1 MIKNYIFAFST
12 CCALVFASNS
22 FAMGFDIKTDTIP
35 HAIMGLLGGITFLL
49 YGLDKMTS
57 SFKALAGRKL
67 KYVLGKLTTNR
78 FSSLLT
84 GAGVTAIVQ
93 SSAATT
99 VMVVGFI
106 SAKLM
111 TLPMSLAVILGAD
124 IGTTLTV
131 QLIAF
136 KLNQYA
142 LIFVI
147 LGFVIK
153 NISRSESVWNIGRV
167 FMAIGLI
174 FFGIFMISESMA
186 LLQTIPFVKSAMSSI
201 SNPIAGLLIGFA
213 ITALMQSSAAALAIV
228 IAISDQG
235 LLTING
241 AFYLILGCNMGTCIT
256 AIIASFKSNQDGQ
269 RAAVAHAFFKFS
281 GAFFFLGLYFA
292 LNEYMVKGIMLL
304 DYSNESVSDI
314 VSPRQIAHMHTIFN
328 LTLALMFLPFIQVIA
343 NILRKVIKN
352 KKPKWRLQAKYLN
365 SYLLDTPGLA
375 LNAVRIETALM
386 ASRIK
391 KSLKTAVDTVLDGDI
406 DQLAKLRHEEQNIDA
421 LYNQIVYYLGKIST
435 KNLTRDESSQ
445 LVWLMTNVN
454 RLETISDLI
463 GEELHQIGK
472 KRHKKDHV
480 ISKTARTNIENIS
493 IAAQQALKYSTKAI
507 NSFEVELAK
516 NAKSIDKIEFQKLV
530 DKANKYQTKR
540 LISKENL
547 DMNDYSIES
556 DIIDKLQ
563 RIFFHCRKMTSDTLK
578 LIEEREGKRSKP
590 SMMSE
595 KEGETLPTSP

>member
-1 MIKNYIFAFST
+1 LMVSSKAFAF
-12 CCALVFASNS
+12 
-22 FAMGFDIKTDTIP
+22 GFDITADTIP

-49 YGLDKMTS
+49 YGLEKMTQ

-67 KYVLGKLTTNR
+67 KFILGKLTTNR

-84 GAGVTAIVQ
+84 GAGVTAVVQ

-142 LIFVI
+142 LIFIVI
-147 LGFVIK
+147 GFFIK
-153 NISRSESVWNIGRV
+153 NVSKSESVWNIGRV
-167 FMAIGLI
+167 FMAIGMI
-174 FFGIFMISESMA
+174 FFGIFLISESMA

-201 SNPIAGLLIGFA
+201 SNPIAGILIGFA

-228 IAISDQG
+228 IAVADQG
-235 LLTING
+235 LLSVNA

-256 AIIASFKSNQDGQ
+256 AILASFKSNQDGQ
-269 RAAVAHAFFKFS
+269 RAAAAHAFFKFS
-281 GAFFFLGLYFA
+281 GAFFFMALYLA
-292 LNEYMVKGIMLL
+292 LNEYMVKGIFML
-304 DYSNESVSDI
+304 DYPDHSTIDA
-314 VSPRQIAHMHTIFN
+314 VSPRQIAHMHTVFN
-328 LTLALMFLPFIQVIA
+328 ITLALMFLPFINVIA
-343 NILRKVIKN
+343 TLLTKIIKN

-375 LNAVRIETALM
+375 LNAAQIETALM
-386 ASRIK
+386 SKRIK
-391 KSLKTAVDTVLDGDI
+391 KSLKSALDTVLEGDI
-406 DQLAKLRHEEQNIDA
+406 DQLAKLKNEEKNIDA
-421 LYNQIVYYLGKIST
+421 LYNQIVYYLGQIST
-435 KNLTRDESSQ
+435 KNLTKDESRQ

-463 GEELHQIGK
+463 GEELYQIGE
-472 KRHKKDHV
+472 KRHKKDHTV
-480 ISKTARTNIENIS
+480 TKASRDHIQKISTATQN
-493 IAAQQALKYSTKAI
+493 ALKYSTKAI

-516 NAKSIDKIEFQKLV
+516 NAQAIDKIEFQKLL
-530 DKANKYQTKR
+530 DAAYKHQTKV
-540 LISKENL
+540 LFSKENKQL
-547 DMNDYSIES
+547 SEFSIET

-563 RIFFHCRKMTSDTLK
+563 RIFFHCRKMTKDTVK
-578 LIEEREGKRSKP
+578 LIEERENKYSKK
-590 SMMSE
+590 SIESE
-595 KEGETLPTSP
+595 SANEINALP